1 MCSIPLTLNEITS
14 RMTLL
19 LILLQKSRYILENDY
34 PKHYDYEGEGSV
46 TGSIGS
52 CSFIESTDD
61 LEFLNNL
68 GSKFNTLAEV
78 CGFRQTDPKV
88 IANPVET
95 TPNAAASSS
104 HVTNIIQPSPEE
116 MTIKSPLVQPAP
128 NQGIVTQEPMHYGFN
143 QPMASNVV
151 VPCHCPMS
159 PQIFYPVSS
168 QELSGMVHMN
178 QTVVDASLSSAQNE
192 GTVTTVET
200 VIGSNV
206 LIGGPGT
213 PNLVTVPQMANGQ
226 VNSQLLIS
234 GPYWSASNEGG
245 ESRLLVSGLSILE
258 APISG
263 GNLLVAGPGQY
274 PVSMSAGTPNL
285 RLPQVATEQVLV
297 NGLLPNVQNIV
308 SGKGGQ
314 SRPLVSGTTILERS
328 SQLPLSMSPGVLSP
342 VELPQAANRQLFR
355 STASRVLTSM
365 VMMPK
370 SKGLATNGQLNVEK

>member
-14 RMTLL
+14 RMTLF
-19 LILLQKSRYILENDY
+19 LILLQKYRYILENDY
-34 PKHYDYEGEGSV
+34 PKQGLKHYDYEGEGSV

-52 CSFIESTDD
+52 CNFIESTDD

-116 MTIKSPLVQPAP
+116 ITIKSPLVQPAP
-128 NQGIVTQEPMHYGFN
+128 NQGIVTQEPIHYGFN

-151 VPCHCPMS
+151 VSCHCPVS

-200 VIGSNV
+200 VTGSNV

-274 PVSMSAGTPNL
+274 PVSMSAGTQNL
-285 RLPQVATEQVLV
+285 VRPPQVAT
-297 NGLLPNVQNIV
+297 GTNVQNIV

-314 SRPLVSGTTILERS
+314 SRPLVSGPTFLEGS
-328 SQLPLSMSPGVLSP
+328 SQLPLAMSPGVLSP

-355 STASRVLTSM
+355 SAVSRHLTSV
-365 VMMPK
+365 VMMPQ
-370 SKGLATNGQLNVEK
+370 SKGLAPNGQLNVEQ